1 MKLQL
6 RSPSLGAFHHLQA
19 WCARVAPNQA
29 ACFELSHANYI
40 EPVPPCATVRSI
52 TASPSLSHR
61 RNPIEFA

>member
-29 ACFELSHANYI
+29 ACLDLSHANYNR
-40 EPVPPCATVRSI
+40 T
-52 TASPSLSHR
+52 SPALCHGSLHPLHHR
-61 RNPIEFA
+61 FPESFSSPQPH